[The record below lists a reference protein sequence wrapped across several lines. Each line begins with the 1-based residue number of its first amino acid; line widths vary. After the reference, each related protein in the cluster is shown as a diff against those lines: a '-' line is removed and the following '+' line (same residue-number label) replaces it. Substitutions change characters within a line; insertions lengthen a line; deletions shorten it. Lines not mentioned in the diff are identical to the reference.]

1 MDDSVKLDLSLNEI
15 FLLLGKS
22 MNHLTTDE
30 KSRTLFNFADKLREK
45 YRLGKEELKEA
56 ITIGGH
62 DFKEPKKVI
71 VATRTVPVSQPEE
84 MGSNGLMWTDLKN

>member
-22 MNHLTTDE
+22 MNHLMPDD

-45 YRLGKEELKEA
+45 FGLGKEELKEA

-84 MGSNGLMWTDLKN
+84 MGSNGLMWRDK

>member
-1 MDDSVKLDLSLNEI
+1 MDDSAKLDLSLNEI
-15 FLLLGKS
+15 FFLLGKS
-22 MNHLTTDE
+22 MNHLMPDE
-30 KSRTLFNFADKLREK
+30 KSRALFNFAEKLREK
-45 YRLGKEELKEA
+45 FGLGKEELKEA

-84 MGSNGLMWTDLKN
+84 MGENGLRWRDTK

>member
-1 MDDSVKLDLSLNEI
+1 
-15 FLLLGKS
+15 
-22 MNHLTTDE
+22 MNHLMPNE

-45 YRLGKEELKEA
+45 YSLGKEELKEA

-84 MGSNGLMWTDLKN
+84 MGENGLMWTDLKN